1 MRTGKTMSGIDWNN
15 FLTMHGQTVDGC
27 NWVINTYDNNIEYIE
42 NKTVQEWIKAS
53 KECLKEKHGIS
64 SSPTSSN

>member
-1 MRTGKTMSGIDWNN
+1 MSGIDWNN